1 MTFALLPG
9 WTTDDIPDLT
19 GRRAVVTGANSGL
32 GLVTATEL
40 ARHGAHV
47 VLTARDGEKGEGAVR
62 RVLAEVPDA
71 SVEPGLLDL
80 ADLTSVRTFA
90 ADVGRERLDG
100 LVNNAGVMAVPPRQ
114 TVDGLELQMGTNH
127 FGHFALTGLLF
138 PALLRGPG
146 ARVVTV
152 SSFMHWFGS
161 LDFGDLQSERQYD
174 PWTAYQRS
182 KLANL
187 LFMRELAGRAEAAGL
202 DLVSAGAHPGYARTN
217 LQSAGPRMAGRRA
230 TEAAMAVATAVMGQG
245 AATGALP
252 QLRAATDPKV
262 RGGDYFG
269 PRGVAEQRGLPTKAR
284 MSANARD
291 DKAAR
296 LLWEASEELTGVRF
310 EALAQLPA

>member
-1 MTFALLPG
+1 
-9 WTTDDIPDLT
+9 
-19 GRRAVVTGANSGL
+19 
-32 GLVTATEL
+32 
-40 ARHGAHV
+40 
-47 VLTARDGEKGEGAVR
+47 
-62 RVLAEVPDA
+62 VPDA

-80 ADLTSVRTFA
+80 ADLTSVRAFA
-90 ADVGRERLDG
+90 ADVGRERLDV

-138 PALLRGPG
+138 PALRRGPG

-161 LDFGDLQSERQYD
+161 LDFDDLQSERQYD